1 VTDAPPF
8 VLAERVDDVL
18 WLTLNRPER
27 LNAVHLPMR
36 DELWTQ
42 LSLLRDDPTVRV
54 AVFLGAGDRAFSAGA
69 DITDFGTAPSYI
81 EARSARVERDVWGV
95 LAGLS
100 VPLIAA
106 VHGFAYGAGC
116 ELAMYCDLR
125 IAADDARFAIPEVR
139 LGYIPSAGGTQLI
152 ARHIP
157 LGDAMRMAASGEP
170 IDAAEAYRLGLVH
183 MVVPREAL
191 QATARAWAARLAVL
205 PQAALRATKRA
216 VVDGLD
222 VPLHEGLALERRLAA
237 GVTVS
242 GTASTTGGG
251 R

>member
-1 VTDAPPF
+1 MTEAPPF
-8 VLAERVDDVL
+8 LLAERVGDVL

-27 LNAVHLPMR
+27 LNAVHLAMR

-42 LSLLRDDPTVRV
+42 LCLLRDDPTIRV
-54 AVFLGAGDRAFSAGA
+54 AVFEGAGDRAFSAGA

-81 EARSARVERDVWGV
+81 EARSARTERDVWGV
-95 LAGLS
+95 MAALEI
-100 VPLIAA
+100 PLIAA

-139 LGYIPSAGGTQLI
+139 LAYIPSAGGTQLI
-152 ARHIP
+152 SRHVP
-157 LGDAMRMAASGEP
+157 LGDAMRMATSGEP

-183 MVVPREAL
+183 AVVPP
-191 QATARAWAARLAVL
+191 ATLHETAAAWAARLEAL
-205 PQAALRATKRA
+205 PQAALRSAKRA

-222 VPLHEGLALERRLAA
+222 LPLHEGLALERRLAA
-237 GVTVS
+237 GV
-242 GTASTTGGG
+242 AAAA

>member
-1 VTDAPPF
+1 MADGPPF
-8 VLAERVDDVL
+8 VIAERVDDVL

-27 LNAVHLPMR
+27 LNAVHLAMR

-42 LSLLRDDPTVRV
+42 LCLLRDDASMRA
-54 AVFLGAGDRAFSAGA
+54 AVFLGAGERAFSAGA
-69 DITDFGTAPSYI
+69 DLTDFGTAPSVI
-81 EARSARVERDVWGV
+81 EARSARTERDVWGV
-95 LAGLS
+95 MAALS

-152 ARHIP
+152 ARHVP
-157 LGDAMRMAASGEP
+157 LGDAMRMATSGEP
-170 IDAAEAYRLGLVH
+170 IDAHEAYRLGLVH
-183 MVVPREAL
+183 AVVPRGEL
-191 QATARAWAARLAVL
+191 ETTARAWAARLAAL
-205 PQAALRATKRA
+205 PQSALRATKRA
-216 VVDGLD
+216 IVDGLD
-222 VPLHEGLALERRLAA
+222 MPLHEGIALERRLAA
-237 GVTVS
+237 GVA
-242 GTASTTGGG
+242 GAGAG